1 MKSALG
7 VVRMSTIQ
15 NANVNGEH
23 ARVVVIQ
30 TVSFMK
36 KVAIIIVKTVI
47 IQLIQDIIR
56 NQKTKQNSYLREK
69 GVFEWK
75 IKSERVIYVI
85 QKILKRVIVQ
95 PVMNGYVKDVMTI
108 RQVLCLEK

>member
-7 VVRMSTIQ
+7 AVRVLTIQ
-15 NANVNGEH
+15 SANVNGEH

-36 KVAIIIVKTVI
+36 KVVIIIVKTVI

-56 NQKTKQNSYLREK
+56 NQKTKQ
-69 GVFEWK
+69 
-75 IKSERVIYVI
+75 
-85 QKILKRVIVQ
+85 KRYFNRK
-95 PVMNGYVKDVMTI
+95 MGK
-108 RQVLCLEK
+108 